1 MENGSGMTP
10 GWLVFREV
18 LVEEVCLARFREKN
32 LVVKDED
39 AVNGEREEGHVV
51 DGKR

>member
-10 GWLVFREV
+10 GRLVLREV
-18 LVEEVCLARFREKN
+18 LVEKVRLARVGEENF
-32 LVVKDED
+32 VVKDED
-39 AVNGEREEGHVV
+39 AVDGEREEGHVV